1 MIIKIKDKLRDNP
14 ESIIHILNELGCE
27 NIKPL
32 KGHEI
37 RWGSSNGSKINIE
50 TLSYASFSH
59 NHKGDIITMVSLLKE
74 IDLGQ
79 AIKWLAKELNLSY
92 EYSEK
97 VEVVLPFN
105 GFFKQ
110 YSKVKDNDVNP
121 PKTYPIEKLDEYEE
135 AGNTLWLEDGISLK
149 TQEYFD
155 VRFDHFSNRII
166 IPHFNEI
173 GELIGCVGRINKK
186 EVDSKTSKYISPIS
200 FSKSKNLY
208 GLNKNYQNIQN
219 SGILYIFEAEKSTM
233 LMHEYGMDM
242 SVSLGGKEI
251 HPRQKEIIKS
261 LYLDN
266 CVLCLDESVTEEEII
281 EECKKIQ
288 ILNPFFRNKIGYIY
302 DRDNKYMKKGSKC
315 SPIDLGIDIFLK
327 LLEECLVW
335 INE

>member
-121 PKTYPIEKLDEYEE
+121 PKTYPIERLKEYT
-135 AGNTLWLEDGISLK
+135 GRLNTLWLEDNISLQ
-149 TQEYFD
+149 TQELFD
-155 VRFDHFSNRII
+155 IGLDFETNRIT
-166 IPHFNEI
+166 I
-173 GELIGCVGRINKK
+173 GWKDVNSELVGIMGRLNKK
-186 EVDSKTSKYISPIS
+186 ELTDKDTKYLPIIP
-200 FSKSKNLY
+200 FNKSKVLY
-208 GLNKNYQNIQN
+208 GLDVNYSNILDN
-219 SGILYIFEAEKSTM
+219 GTIIIVESEKSV
-233 LMHEYGMDM
+233 LRGYELGYRNI
-242 SVSLGGKEI
+242 VALGGNNISE
-251 HPRQKEIIKS
+251 RQAALIKS
-261 LYLDN
+261 L
-266 CVLCLDESVTEEEII
+266 CVNVVISLDEGI
-281 EECKKIQ
+281 ELTHSIEQAKKCKIE
-288 ILNPFFRNKIGYIY
+288 NPFFSNEVYIMEVDDLPKKHSVFDMNKEVIDNYLKNKLIYI
-302 DRDNKYMKKGSKC
+302 
-315 SPIDLGIDIFLK
+315 
-327 LLEECLVW
+327 
-335 INE
+335 

>member
-50 TLSYASFSH
+50 TLSYTSFSH

-121 PKTYPIEKLDEYEE
+121 PKTYPIERLKEYT
-135 AGNTLWLEDGISLK
+135 GRLNTLWLEDNISLQ
-149 TQEYFD
+149 TQELFD
-155 VRFDHFSNRII
+155 IGLDFETNRITIGWKDVNSELVGIMGRLNKNELTDKDTKYLPI
-166 IPHFNEI
+166 IPFN
-173 GELIGCVGRINKK
+173 
-186 EVDSKTSKYISPIS
+186 
-200 FSKSKNLY
+200 KSKVLY
-208 GLNKNYQNIQN
+208 GLDVNYSNILDN
-219 SGILYIFEAEKSTM
+219 GTIIIVESEKSV
-233 LMHEYGMDM
+233 LRGYELGYRNI
-242 SVSLGGKEI
+242 VALGGNNISE
-251 HPRQKEIIKS
+251 RQAALIKS
-261 LYLDN
+261 L
-266 CVLCLDESVTEEEII
+266 CVNVVISLDEGI
-281 EECKKIQ
+281 ELTHSIEQAKKCKIE
-288 ILNPFFRNKIGYIY
+288 NPFFSNEVYVMEVDDLPKKHSVFDMNKEVIDNYLKNKLIYI
-302 DRDNKYMKKGSKC
+302 
-315 SPIDLGIDIFLK
+315 
-327 LLEECLVW
+327 
-335 INE
+335 

>member
-1 MIIKIKDKLRDNP
+1 MIIKIKDKLRNNP

-121 PKTYPIEKLDEYEE
+121 PKTYPIERLKEYT
-135 AGNTLWLEDGISLK
+135 GRLNTLWLEDNISLQ
-149 TQEYFD
+149 TQELFD
-155 VRFDHFSNRII
+155 IGLDFETNRIT
-166 IPHFNEI
+166 I
-173 GELIGCVGRINKK
+173 GWKDVNSELVGIMGRLNKK
-186 EVDSKTSKYISPIS
+186 ELTDKDTKYLPIIP
-200 FSKSKNLY
+200 FNKSKVLY
-208 GLNKNYQNIQN
+208 GLDVNYSNILDN
-219 SGILYIFEAEKSTM
+219 GTIIIVESEKSV
-233 LMHEYGMDM
+233 LRGYELGYRNI
-242 SVSLGGKEI
+242 VALGGNNISE
-251 HPRQKEIIKS
+251 RQAALIKS
-261 LYLDN
+261 L
-266 CVLCLDESVTEEEII
+266 CVNVVISLDEGI
-281 EECKKIQ
+281 ELTHSIEQAKKCKIE
-288 ILNPFFRNKIGYIY
+288 NPFFSNEVYVMEVDDLPKKHSIFDMNKEVIDNYLKNKLIYI
-302 DRDNKYMKKGSKC
+302 
-315 SPIDLGIDIFLK
+315 
-327 LLEECLVW
+327 
-335 INE
+335 

>member
-1 MIIKIKDKLRDNP
+1 MIIKVKDKLRDNP
-14 ESIIHILNELGCE
+14 ELIIHILNELGCE

-121 PKTYPIEKLDEYEE
+121 PKTYPIERLKEYT
-135 AGNTLWLEDGISLK
+135 GRLNSLWLEDNISLQ
-149 TQEYFD
+149 TQELFD
-155 VRFDHFSNRII
+155 IGLDFETNRIT
-166 IPHFNEI
+166 I
-173 GELIGCVGRINKK
+173 GWKDVNSELVGIMGRLNKK
-186 EVDSKTSKYISPIS
+186 ELTDKDTKYLPIIP
-200 FSKSKNLY
+200 FNKSKVLY
-208 GLNKNYQNIQN
+208 GLDVNYSNILDN
-219 SGILYIFEAEKSTM
+219 GTIIIVESEKSV
-233 LMHEYGMDM
+233 LRGYELGYRNI
-242 SVSLGGKEI
+242 VALGGNNISE
-251 HPRQKEIIKS
+251 RQAALIKS
-261 LYLDN
+261 L
-266 CVLCLDESVTEEEII
+266 CVNVVISLDEGI
-281 EECKKIQ
+281 ELTHSIEQAKKCKIE
-288 ILNPFFRNKIGYIY
+288 NPFFSNEVYVMEVDDLPKKHSVFDMNKEVIDNYLKNKLIYI
-302 DRDNKYMKKGSKC
+302 
-315 SPIDLGIDIFLK
+315 
-327 LLEECLVW
+327 
-335 INE
+335 